1 MLGLCLVLVIN
12 LFVVT
17 RGDPQE
23 FRSAPT
29 TVKAQENN
37 TVLLPCYLETTNNGE
52 SLKRNEK
59 QHLFNVR
66 FTNAFLLVFVASL
79 LQFL

>member
-1 MLGLCLVLVIN
+1 MFGLCLLLVIN
-12 LFVVT
+12 LFVMV

-37 TVLLPCYLETTNNGE
+37 TVLLPCYLETTNNG
-52 SLKRNEK
+52 
-59 QHLFNVR
+59 LF
-66 FTNAFLLVFVASL
+66 VFVVRRRFKKNTTIIPFSTVHYILIANT
-79 LQFL
+79 